1 MMKEELFKLFFKKEL
16 STREAVYEFIA
27 WSEQN
32 ENLSRTAIQTK
43 LVEREELGD
52 IQISKGVL
60 LPHFESD
67 DLKESSISI
76 IWPTVP
82 IVGWEGVEDDI
93 KLIIVLSFSP
103 HDPEHIKKQIM
114 SFFGNLADSDF
125 VEKLLSAKNEKDVEK
140 LLV

>member
-16 STREAVYEFIA
+16 STREAVYAFI
-27 WSEQN
+27 SQMEQN
-32 ENLSRTAIQTK
+32 ENLSRTDIQAK
-43 LVEREELGD
+43 LVAREALGD

-60 LPHFESD
+60 LPHFESE

-76 IWPTVP
+76 IWPAVP
-82 IVGWEGVEDDI
+82 IVGWEGIEDDI

-103 HDPEHIKKQIM
+103 HDPAHIKQQIM

-125 VEKLLSAKNEKDVEK
+125 VEKLLSVKNEKEIEK
-140 LLV
+140 LFV